1 MIIFT
6 LVCMT
11 IGAAAAIWLARP
23 LLQESGAARLI
34 GIGAGAFLAL
44 GALGAYWVNGMPDA
58 PGAPYQPRMEAL
70 RAADPET
77 LTPAEQEAWLR
88 DAVRR
93 DPRDIEARRL
103 LGRFLAA
110 TERELEAIA
119 HFEQA
124 IRVSPQARL
133 FNDLGQTIVTLNEGV
148 VTPEAQRAFTTAHEE
163 DPAMPEPAFFLG
175 AAAYEAGDR
184 AAAAAYWGG
193 IIMRLDEDDPYREAI
208 ASRAADLLSRPSM
221 GGADPAALTDG
232 AERPDVEAM
241 IEGMIARL
249 ETRLE
254 TDPADI
260 SGWLT
265 LARARMMQED
275 PAAAADALAR
285 GRAAFADDPAA
296 RALISALSAA
306 FGLEETDA

>member
-1 MIIFT
+1 MIALT
-6 LVCMT
+6 LVCMG
-11 IGAAAAIWLARP
+11 IGAAAAIYLARP
-23 LLQESGAARLI
+23 LLQETGAARLI
-34 GIGAGAFLAL
+34 GIGAGAFVAL
-44 GALGAYWVNGMPDA
+44 GALGAYWVNGMPEA

-70 RAADPET
+70 RSTDPET
-77 LTPAEQEAWLR
+77 LTPVEQEEWLR

-93 DPRDIEARRL
+93 EPRDVEARRL

-124 IRVSPQARL
+124 IRVNPQARL
-133 FNDLGQTIVTLNEGV
+133 FNDLGQTIVTLNQGN
-148 VTPEAQRAFTTAHEE
+148 VTPEAARAFRAAHAE

-175 AAAYEAGDR
+175 AAAYEADDR
-184 AAAAAYWGG
+184 ATAASYWGG
-193 IIMRLDEDDPYREAI
+193 IIMRLDENDPYRAAI

-221 GGADPAALTDG
+221 GGADPAALTEG

-241 IEGMIARL
+241 IGSMIVRL

-254 TDPADI
+254 SEPADL
-260 SGWLT
+260 SGWMT

-275 PAAAADALAR
+275 PQAAASALAR
-285 GRAAFADDPAA
+285 GRAAFADDPGA

-306 FGLEETDA
+306 FALEETDA

>member
-1 MIIFT
+1 MIAFT
-6 LVCMT
+6 LVCMV
-11 IGAAAAIWLARP
+11 IGAAAAIYLARP
-23 LLQESGAARLI
+23 LLQESGSARFVGL
-34 GIGAGAFLAL
+34 GAGALLAL
-44 GALGAYWVNGMPDA
+44 GALAAYWVNGMPEA

-70 RAADPET
+70 RSADPET
-77 LTPAEQEAWLR
+77 LTPVEQEEWLR

-93 DPRDIEARRL
+93 DARDIEARRL
-103 LGRFLAA
+103 LGRFLAS
-110 TERELEAIA
+110 TGRELEAIA

-124 IRVSPQARL
+124 LRISPEARIL
-133 FNDLGQTIVTLNEGV
+133 NDLGQTIVTLNQGT
-148 VTPEAQRAFTTAHEE
+148 VTPEAARAFSAAHAE

-184 AAAAAYWGG
+184 ETAAAYWGG
-193 IIMRLDEDDPYREAI
+193 IITRLDEADPYRAAI

-221 GGADPAALTDG
+221 GGADPAALTEG

-241 IEGMIARL
+241 VEGMIARL

-254 TDPADI
+254 TDPADV

-275 PAAAADALAR
+275 REAAASALAR
-285 GRAAFADDPAA
+285 GRAAFADDPGA

-306 FGLEETDA
+306 FGFEETDA